1 MKVTQQPFNQ
11 TRYIPASNMFTE
23 QHFSRTSRVAT
34 WAPSLAYVP
43 CRTTASTPLS
53 INRDATWAPMCT
65 IMRWRTDQDALTLSS
80 AFFWVHIKGVVW
92 KLTSILVVPLDSEK
106 GVLWRMYC
114 KQPLVIATCDSRSS
128 SRFSSDRRWSPPLR
142 YSRSPCLPGPH
153 LVAIPDHHLP
163 AVITLLHPEEG
174 TTQGAQVASL
184 LMDKGVEAVVLD
196 VACLIEWLL
205 CYFHWF
211 MLSSKSKEW

>member
-43 CRTTASTPLS
+43 YRTTASTPLS
-53 INRDATWAPMCT
+53 INRDATWAPIEPRGFGFVQFVAEEAKYHMDIQILMGQQMT
-65 IMRWRTDQDALTLSS
+65 VLFAEENRKKPSDMRLR
-80 AFFWVHIKGVVW
+80 
-92 KLTSILVVPLDSEK
+92 E
-106 GVLWRMYC
+106 R
-114 KQPLVIATCDSRSS
+114 RSG
-128 SRFSSDRRWSPPLR
+128 SRFSSDRRRSPPPR

>member
-43 CRTTASTPLS
+43 YRTTASTPLS

-65 IMRWRTDQDALTLSS
+65 IMRWRTD
-80 AFFWVHIKGVVW
+80 I
-92 KLTSILVVPLDSEK
+92 VVPLDSESK
-106 GVLWRMYC
+106 LFLIFNRGSVVENVL
-114 KQPLVIATCDSRSS
+114 QTALVIATCDSRSS
-128 SRFSSDRRWSPPLR
+128 SRFSSDRRRSPPLR

>member
-1 MKVTQQPFNQ
+1 MLHSLIV
-11 TRYIPASNMFTE
+11 RLVIHASSIIEFASIEMPKARLGAM
-23 QHFSRTSRVAT
+23 SRLMRTHASLRAIGGTLPQVA
-34 WAPSLAYVP
+34 
-43 CRTTASTPLS
+43 
-53 INRDATWAPMCT
+53 
-65 IMRWRTDQDALTLSS
+65 ALDMNE
-80 AFFWVHIKGVVW
+80 
-92 KLTSILVVPLDSEK
+92 SILDADQVENLIKFCPTKEK
-106 GVLWRMYC
+106 MELLKINKRPSWYC